1 MSTHLRTTRAPGR
14 GRRRLASVLAAAAL
28 ALTGTSL
35 AAAVAP
41 AAADDATP
49 AATATAEA
57 TRTAVAEAADA
68 AADFAVTVPGSHNTE
83 MGCGSDWDVSC
94 TRAALTY
101 DQASGLFTGT
111 FDLPAGTYEYKV
123 AVGGTWDESYGADGV
138 SGGDNIS
145 YTTTGGKVTFL
156 YDPVSHVSWTNASE
170 PIITLAG
177 SFQAALGC
185 GSDWA
190 PDCLAAA
197 MRPQGDGTW
206 TFTTNKIP
214 TGSYQVK
221 VSESLSWDVNY
232 GVDGKAGGD
241 NYSFSATAGKDV
253 TFTYTR
259 DTHVLTI
266 AVTDPQAAGV
276 GEQDAYWIDATTL
289 AWPTSLLPSG
299 VSRTDL
305 VADDGAPA
313 ADAPVSYA
321 LVTSHDATAALTDGA
336 VTGGTETALRVAG
349 NLPDDVLTA
358 HPNLKGYV
366 ALSLESADGA
376 AALSHDEV
384 VTALEGQVDVVQR
397 GTGTAGAETTVS
409 AFTGVQTA
417 IAVDSLYGQAAQ
429 KGDLGATFETGLL
442 RSLAVWAPTAQK
454 VTLLTW
460 ATGDPTGSVPEV
472 SGDAVRH
479 DAVRGDDGRWVVDNA
494 DGAITAGSQYL
505 WEVTVYAPSTG
516 KIVTNTVTDPYSL
529 ALTLDS
535 TRSVAVDL
543 SNAALAPQQWATTVS
558 PKVANNA
565 SRTIYELHVRD
576 FSASDKTV
584 PADERGTYLAFT
596 EKSSDGMKHLAQ
608 LAKSGVDTVH
618 LLPTFDIA
626 SIEED
631 RSKQVTATV
640 PDAGAASEEQQAAV
654 ASTAETDAYNWGY
667 DPWHYT
673 TPEGSYATDG
683 NQDGGARTY
692 QFREMVGALHATG
705 LQVVLDEV
713 FNHTAAAGQA
723 DKSVLDK
730 IVPGYYQRLDAT
742 GAVQTSTC
750 CSNTATENAM
760 AARLMIDSVVT
771 WARDY
776 HVDGFRFDLMGY
788 HSVATMKALRA
799 ALDSLTVSKD
809 GVNGKAIYLYG
820 EGWDMGEIA
829 NNALFTTATQGQLD
843 GTGIGTFNDRLRDAV
858 HGGGPFDS
866 DHRTYQ
872 GFGTGQYTDPNG
884 LSDRT
889 DAEELANLQ
898 HNTDL
903 VKLGLAGN
911 LKSYS
916 FTTSDGTIKKG
927 SEIDYN
933 GAAAGYASSPEE
945 TINYVDAHDNETL
958 YDLGIYKLPTSTSM
972 ADRIRMNTLSL
983 ATVALGQSPSFWAA
997 GTEMLRSKSLD
1008 RDSYNSGDWF
1018 NAIDWS
1024 GQTNGYAKGLPMASS
1039 NSSKWEI
1046 MKPLLENGALKPAAS
1061 DIATADTQ
1069 AETLLRLRK
1078 STPLFSL
1085 GTAALIQS
1093 KVSFPDSGTNSTPGV
1108 IDMLIDDTAAN
1119 ADGSVTDVDKKLDGV
1134 LVVFNASNKATTQTI
1149 SSIKGRDFAL
1159 SSIQADGSDSTV
1171 KGVTY
1176 DAATG
1181 AVTVPARTVAVL
1193 TDPQGGAGD
1202 QPTAQPTEQ
1211 PTEQPTAQP
1220 TAAPTAEPSAEP
1232 TGQPTASASVAPTA
1246 TASAS
1251 PTAKTT
1257 ATAGATAK
1265 ATKGHGKA
1273 KGHQTPKPGKGHQKP
1288 KPGKVRPWN
1297 AWNPSHHG
1305 VPGPWWSGR

>member
-1 MSTHLRTTRAPGR
+1 MSLHVLHAVPAARG

-28 ALTGTSL
+28 ALTGAGL
-35 AAAVAP
+35 ATTTAPAVA
-41 AAADDATP
+41 ADATP
-49 AATATAEA
+49 AATAEATDPAAEA
-57 TRTAVAEAADA
+57 TDA

-94 TRAALTY
+94 SQAALTY

-123 AVGGTWDESYGADGV
+123 AVDGTWDENYGANGV
-138 SGGDNIS
+138 AGGDNVS

-156 YDPVSHVSWTNASE
+156 YDPASHVSWTNASE

-190 PDCLAAA
+190 PACLAAA

-241 NYSFSATAGKDV
+241 NYGFSATAGKDV
-253 TFTYTR
+253 TFTYTP

-266 AVTDPQAAGV
+266 AVTDPPAAGV
-276 GEQDAYWIDATTL
+276 GELDAYWIDATTL

-299 VSRTDL
+299 VARTDL
-305 VADDGAPA
+305 VSDDGAPV
-313 ADAPVSYA
+313 ADAPVSYT
-321 LVTSHDATAALTDGA
+321 LVTSPDATASLTDGV

-349 NLPDDVLTA
+349 NLPDDVLAA

-366 ALSLESADGA
+366 ALSLENADGD
-376 AALSHDEV
+376 AALGHDEV
-384 VTALEGQVDVVQR
+384 VTALEGQTAVVQR
-397 GTGTAGAETTVS
+397 GTGAAGAEDTVS

-417 IAVDSLYGQAAQ
+417 IAVDALYGEAAQ

-442 RSLAVWAPTAQK
+442 RSLALWAPTAQK

-460 ATGDPTGSVPEV
+460 DTGDATGSVPEV
-472 SGDAVRH
+472 SGEGVRH

-494 DGAITAGSQYL
+494 DGAIKAGSQYL

-529 ALTLDS
+529 ALTVDS

-543 SNAALAPQQWATTVS
+543 SDAALAPAQWASTAS
-558 PKVANNA
+558 PKVANDA

-576 FSASDKTV
+576 FSASDETV

-596 EKSSDGMKHLAQ
+596 ESGSDGMKHLAQ

-654 ASTAETDAYNWGY
+654 ASTADTDPYNWGY

-683 NQDGGARTY
+683 HQDGGARTY
-692 QFREMVGALHATG
+692 QFRQMVGALHATG

-723 DKSVLDK
+723 STSVLDK
-730 IVPGYYQRLDAT
+730 IVPGYYQRLDAK

-799 ALDSLTVSKD
+799 ALDELTVSKD

-820 EGWDMGEIA
+820 EGWNMGEIA

-884 LSDRT
+884 LSDRS
-889 DAEELANLQ
+889 DADELADLQ

-903 VKLGLAGN
+903 VRLGLAGN

-916 FTTSDGTIKKG
+916 FTTSDGTVKKG

-933 GAAAGYASSPEE
+933 GQAAGYASSPEE

-972 ADRIRMNTLSL
+972 ADRVRVNTVSL

-1008 RDSYNSGDWF
+1008 RDSYNSGDYF

-1039 NSSKWEI
+1039 NSSRWAI
-1046 MKPLLENGALKPAAS
+1046 MRPLLENGALKPAAA
-1061 DIATADTQ
+1061 DIATSDTQ

-1093 KVSFPDSGTNSTPGV
+1093 KVSFPGSGTDATPGV

-1119 ADGSVTDVDKKLDGV
+1119 ADGSVTDVDKALDGV
-1134 LVVFNASNKATTQTI
+1134 LVVLNASDEATTQTI
-1149 SSIKGRDFAL
+1149 GSIKGRDFAL
-1159 SSIQADGSDSTV
+1159 SSIQADGSDATV
-1171 KGVTY
+1171 KGVAY

-1181 AVTVPARTVAVL
+1181 SVTVPARTVAVL
-1193 TDPQGGAGD
+1193 TDPQGGHSGAGD
-1202 QPTAQPTEQ
+1202 E
-1211 PTEQPTAQP
+1211 P
-1220 TAAPTAEPSAEP
+1220 TAAPTAHPTAEPTTEPSAEP
-1232 TGQPTASASVAPTA
+1232 TTQPSAQPTTTASTAPTA
-1246 TASAS
+1246 KASA
-1251 PTAKTT
+1251 T
-1257 ATAGATAK
+1257 ATATAK
-1265 ATKGHGKA
+1265 ATGKAAKGNGKGKA

-1288 KPGKVRPWN
+1288 KPGKARPWN
-1297 AWNPSHHG
+1297 DWNPSQG
-1305 VPGPWWSGR
+1305 TVPGPWWSGR